1 MPPRGSLCW
10 WRWRGWGLRMATT
23 LRTVARSQV
32 RRQKLRFA
40 MTALGIGIAAFFLSA
55 VLILAQSLTGSV
67 QQAVADGYSR
77 ADAVLQN
84 SAARTYNPADS
95 WSLTPEQIEK
105 VESSDLVKSS
115 WVQYLVS
122 SSLTTLSDSTPVALH
137 FTGLSLPK
145 SPELFPFN
153 FTGSYPSSDTE
164 IMLSSYLAETHE
176 LEIGDTFSTTDWN
189 QAASTPVDSEL
200 KLPEHEVTL
209 TAIFDVSSGMS
220 ASAQNL
226 YIGGTSLADYHRTS
240 AESRYV
246 EARTALV
253 NFTDSAHLQQG
264 AALSALR
271 TELTQVEGP
280 AFSLV
285 AVDEQIQFEVKQNT
299 VGFKALL
306 YGVLSFVALALLMAS
321 FVIANTFR
329 VMTVQR
335 SKELALLR
343 VLGARRGDLIRML
356 LGEAL
361 LLGVLAATVGAG
373 LTYLLAFIAKLT
385 VSGMVVVISP
395 LPALTAIA
403 VCALV
408 TTLSSLLPALRAYR
422 ITPLQALSTQAQVRD
437 SQNKLPK
444 SILVFGVL
452 LVLAGTVL
460 ALLGISQKISG
471 AVTLA
476 VFMFALAAI
485 FLVPLALSPA
495 LAALAKVTRPYSIG
509 HLAQS
514 NAAGSPVATAATGR
528 MLFIC
533 SALIAAL
540 LTGFTSMQ
548 YSILTD
554 IEKDMPFAVEAPTDS
569 SPEKVKEQVLELAEV
584 EGIKSVAFGLPQAQV
599 RVDPSGI
606 NSAETVTVLAID
618 PAGLQAVGPSTAD
631 LSLPDNTVLLG
642 NSYAERLGWQD
653 GQEITL
659 TGTEGNQLTVNV
671 KVISPNLHHAFIN
684 TATGQ
689 QLSGNSILSSDGEPL
704 APYVFASVDDK
715 AYDRVLAEA
724 VTQAEQVLG
733 IENEYELS
741 GYLQIR
747 QETKNNLTVF
757 LNVVLVLLAA
767 ALLIALVG
775 VANTQVLNSHQ
786 RRRAYALLRSV
797 GISRSALRKV
807 ITVETTLIAAL
818 AILLGVGAGILD
830 AMLLLQ
836 VFAIEDLP
844 LVYSIDWGML
854 AAILPAGVAVAWLT
868 AYIPAV
874 RASKVSPVEAL
885 RDAS

>member
-1 MPPRGSLCW
+1 
-10 WRWRGWGLRMATT
+10 MATT

-55 VLILAQSLTGSV
+55 LLILAQSLTGSI
-67 QQAVADGYSR
+67 QQSVADEYSR

-84 SAARTYNPADS
+84 SAARTASSADS

-105 VESSDLVKSS
+105 VESSDLVENS
-115 WVQYLVS
+115 WIQYLA
-122 SSLTTLSDSTPVALH
+122 SLTLTTQSGDTPVTLNLA
-137 FTGLSLPK
+137 GVSLPRD
-145 SPELFPFN
+145 PELFPFEV
-153 FTGSYPSSDTE
+153 TGSYPASDTE
-164 IMLSSYLAETHE
+164 IMLPAPIAETHK
-176 LEIGDTFSTTDWN
+176 LEIGDTFSTTDWI
-189 QAASTPVDSEL
+189 QAASAPVDSGL

-209 TAIFDVSSGMS
+209 TAVFDVSSGMS
-220 ASAQNL
+220 ASAQNV
-226 YIGGTSLADYHRTS
+226 YIGGTALADYHRRA
-240 AESRYV
+240 AESMYV

-253 NFTDSAHLQQG
+253 NFNDSSDAQQG

-271 TELTQVEGP
+271 AELSQVEGS

-285 AVDEQIQFEVKQNT
+285 TVDEQIQFEVKQNT
-299 VGFKALL
+299 VGIEALI

-343 VLGARRGDLIRML
+343 VLGARRGELTRML

-361 LLGVLAATVGAG
+361 LLGVLAAAVGAG

-385 VSGMVVVISP
+385 VSGMVVVINP
-395 LPALTAIA
+395 LPALAAIT

-408 TTLSSLLPALRAYR
+408 TTLSSLVPALRAYR
-422 ITPLQALSTQAQVRD
+422 ITPLQALSAQTHARD
-437 SQNKLPK
+437 SRSKFPK
-444 SILVFGVL
+444 SILIVGALLLLIGAALGVL
-452 LVLAGTVL
+452 GM
-460 ALLGISQKISG
+460 SQKIAG
-471 AVTLA
+471 AVTAA
-476 VFMFALAAI
+476 VFTFALAAI

-495 LAALAKVTRPYSIG
+495 LAALAKVTRPHSIS
-509 HLAQS
+509 HLAQR

-540 LTGFTSMQ
+540 LTGYTSLQ
-548 YSILTD
+548 HSILTD
-554 IEKDMPFAVEAPTDS
+554 IEKDMPFAIAAPADP
-569 SPEKVKEQVLELAEV
+569 SPEIAKKQVLELAEV
-584 EGIKSVAFGLPQAQV
+584 EGIKSVALGLPQAQAT
-599 RVDPSGI
+599 VDSTGAD
-606 NSAETVTVLAID
+606 SAEAVTALAID
-618 PAGLQAVGPSTAD
+618 PDALQAAGPSTAD
-631 LSLPDNTVLLG
+631 LSLPDHTVLLG
-642 NSYAERLGWQD
+642 SSYAEQVGWQD

-659 TGTEGNQLTVNV
+659 IGVEGEQLKVNV
-671 KVISPNLHHAFIN
+671 KVVSPNLHYAFIN

-689 QLSGNSILSSDGEPL
+689 QLSGESTLSSDGEP
-704 APYVFASVDDK
+704 AKPFVFASVEDK
-715 AYDRVLAEA
+715 AHDRVLAEA
-724 VTQAEQVLG
+724 ATHAEQVLG
-733 IENEYELS
+733 IDNEYGLS
-741 GYLQIR
+741 GYLQRR
-747 QETKNNLTVF
+747 QEIKSSLTVF

-786 RRRAYALLRSV
+786 RRRDYALLRSV
-797 GISRSALRKV
+797 GLSRSTLRKA
-807 ITVETTLIAAL
+807 ISVETMLIATL
-818 AILLGVGAGILD
+818 AILLGVGLGMLD

-844 LVYSIDWGML
+844 LVYSIDWGLL